1 MKVIKELFAKRVDE
15 RQEMELLKVEHIGF
29 WAMYWMLFAA
39 LLIQGVIMQKEIEV
53 VAGEF
58 ITFMVTSLIVLIGW
72 VRKGVWSYQSRKVP
86 GIKAYLCYSLVTG
99 VIGGLFFGIL
109 LGIRWHQN
117 DVKGIV
123 ACVLF
128 YIVFLFGFT
137 FVVFLVFGTIAR
149 KRERM
154 LEQAESEEDDMEK

>member
-39 LLIQGVIMQKEIEV
+39 LLIQGVIMQKEIV

-109 LGIRWHQN
+109 MGIRWHQN

>member
-1 MKVIKELFAKRVDE
+1 MQEVIA
-15 RQEMELLKVEHIGF
+15 
-29 WAMYWMLFAA
+29 
-39 LLIQGVIMQKEIEV
+39 V

-58 ITFMVTSLIVLIGW
+58 ITFMVTSLVVVIGG

-109 LGIRWHQN
+109 MGIKWHQN

-128 YIVFLFGFT
+128 HIVFLFGFT